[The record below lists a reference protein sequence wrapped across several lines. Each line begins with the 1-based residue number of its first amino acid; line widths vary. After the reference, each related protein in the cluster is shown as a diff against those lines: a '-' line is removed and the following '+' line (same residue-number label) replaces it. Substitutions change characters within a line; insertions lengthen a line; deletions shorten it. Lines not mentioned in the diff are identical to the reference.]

1 MDPVEITFDRIL
13 VSVCMFGGG
22 GGGGGGGGAEGE
34 QMHAYFT

>member
-22 GGGGGGGGAEGE
+22 GGGGGAEGE